1 MFSLLHLFTLIY
13 LFHYLAACGNQRIG
27 TIFAC
32 SYERYRK
39 VKLSVK
45 PLVSV
50 QVVFPARFLIIQDK
64 PVPVNE
70 DACVGVVKI
79 NACNLLSIRV
89 VYTSRYGLPEVL
101 STTTAAY
108 LSE

>member
-1 MFSLLHLFTLIY
+1 M
-13 LFHYLAACGNQRIG
+13 
-27 TIFAC
+27 
-32 SYERYRK
+32 
-39 VKLSVK
+39 
-45 PLVSV
+45 SV

-89 VYTSRYGLPEVL
+89 VYIKPVRTSGCAVNNDSRVFIRVADTSDLFFYRNIDHICVRDHIFYRDKGQPFIGKGADRLII
-101 STTTAAY
+101 
-108 LSE
+108 